1 MKKVKQ
7 FFASLR
13 TKPVRIRGQM
23 YMFYGFALLIPLTII
38 GLLLLN
44 AGGNLLEEH
53 CIELLEADN
62 LRVKTLVSEITT
74 NAYAVS
80 EEILYDNDLK
90 TLLTEQYDAY
100 SDFIGAVNRHS
111 TLDTLIYNNQEI
123 GNIYIYTDN
132 PTVRNYKQFR
142 PEPQELPAW
151 YTVTLQNSG
160 ALWFSM
166 AEEAYGN
173 DLSNLCLARR
183 VVLPESDYQAVL
195 VIRIN
200 DSYIRS
206 RIDSASLVDAISVD
220 GGGIVYSTKRAW
232 YGEPQPVEIDRS
244 QSYYRYSGQTKV
256 EGIQYFATV
265 STVHLYKTNCKM
277 YITTMDSSGFAS
289 SRTLIR
295 SWAVLLAVA
304 MLVPGVMLVI
314 FANYFSSRVR
324 RLREQM
330 YKARSQDYNM
340 DAAMGGRDE
349 LTEAYEDLKAMV
361 QDIKEKDAKMY
372 EAELNAKELRSNQ
385 QAIEYKML
393 ASQINPH
400 YLYNTLETIRMK
412 ALSGGNREVAD
423 SVKILARTMRYVQD
437 NTGTAF
443 TTLQR
448 ELDHAGDYLA
458 IQKLR
463 FGERINHTV
472 TVQPGLDTT
481 QYKMLPLLLQ
491 PLVENAVVHGLEAMD
506 GVGRITIEITR
517 DDTYLKIA
525 VSNNGLG
532 MDAQELETVRRR
544 LEAEEADPRAGIA
557 LYNINR
563 RICLLCGDAYGLQIQ
578 SVPGSQT
585 CVTLFLP
592 ADSTNISF

>member
-1 MKKVKQ
+1 MKKIKQ
-7 FFASLR
+7 FFAALR
-13 TKPVRIRGQM
+13 RRPMRIRGQM
-23 YMFYGFALLIPLTII
+23 YMFYGLALLIPLAIVGT
-38 GLLLLN
+38 LLLN
-44 AGGNLLEEH
+44 TGSNLLEEH

-62 LRVKTLVSEITT
+62 LRVKTLVSEVTT

-80 EEILYDNDLK
+80 DEILYDNGLK
-90 TLLTEQYDAY
+90 TLLTDQYDTY
-100 SDFIGAVNRHS
+100 SEFIGAVNRYS

-123 GNIYIYTDN
+123 GSIYIYTDN
-132 PTVRNYKQFR
+132 PSVQNYKQFR

-173 DLSNLCLARR
+173 DISNLCLARR
-183 VVLPESDYQAVL
+183 LVLPESDYRAVL
-195 VIRIN
+195 VIRIS

-206 RIDSASLVDAISVD
+206 RVDSASLVDAISVD
-220 GGGIVYSTKRAW
+220 GGGIVYSSKRAW
-232 YGEPQPVEIDRS
+232 YGQPQPVEIDRS
-244 QSYYRYSGQTKV
+244 QSYYRFSGQTEV
-256 EGIQYFATV
+256 EGTKYFATV

-304 MLVPGVMLVI
+304 LLVPGVMLVA

-340 DAAMGGRDE
+340 DATMGGRDE

-385 QAIEYKML
+385 QAMEYKML

-423 SVKILARTMRYVQD
+423 SVKILARTLRYVQD

-443 TTLQR
+443 TTLQK

-472 TVQPGLDTT
+472 TVQPGLDTCT
-481 QYKMLPLLLQ
+481 YNMLPLLLQ
-491 PLVENAVVHGLEAMD
+491 PLVENAVVHGLEAID
-506 GVGRITIEITR
+506 GVGRIAIDITR
-517 DDTYLKIA
+517 DDKYLKIA

-532 MDAQELETVRRR
+532 MEQQELEEVRRR

-557 LYNINR
+557 LYNISR
-563 RICLLCGDAYGLQIQ
+563 RIRLLCGADYGLDIQ
-578 SVPGSQT
+578 SIPGTQT

>member
-1 MKKVKQ
+1 MKKIKQ
-7 FFASLR
+7 FFTSLGSR
-13 TKPVRIRGQM
+13 PVHIRGQM
-23 YMFYGFALLIPLTII
+23 YMFYGLALLIPLAIV
-38 GLLLLN
+38 GSLLLN
-44 AGGNLLEEH
+44 TGSNLLEEH
-53 CIELLEADN
+53 CMELLEADN

-90 TLLTEQYDAY
+90 TLLTEQYDTY

-166 AEEAYGN
+166 VEEAYGN

-183 VVLPESDYQAVL
+183 LVLPESDYQAVL

-206 RIDSASLVDAISVD
+206 RIDSATLVDAISVD
-220 GGGIVYSTKRAW
+220 GGGIVYSSKRAW
-232 YGEPQPVEIDRS
+232 YGEPQPVQIDRG
-244 QSYYRYSGQTKV
+244 QSYYRYSGKTEV
-256 EGIQYFATV
+256 EDTRYFATV

-277 YITTMDSSGFAS
+277 YITTLDSSGFAS

-304 MLVPGVMLVI
+304 LLVPGVMLVI

-340 DAAMGGRDE
+340 DATMGGNDE

-443 TTLQR
+443 TTLQK

-472 TVQPGLDTT
+472 TVQPGLDTA

-506 GVGRITIEITR
+506 GVGRITIDITR

-532 MDAQELETVRRR
+532 MDAQELEDVRRR

-563 RICLLCGDAYGLQIQ
+563 RIRLLCGDDYGLEIQ
-578 SVPGSQT
+578 SAPGEQT
-585 CVTLFLP
+585 CVALFLP